1 MTPRVDRFECT
12 KKEHLSDSHLCD
24 LTLDR
29 SVTIVR
35 HQRCLIKAK
44 LPLALLQR
52 LFRLFFLTPRLIAQE
67 SIIFLSLTLSVC
79 MYVSPSVCHRAP
91 ANRFLFFVSQW
102 NRAIFGPC
110 VWHSTKRCSSIF
122 DLGPLT
128 PKIYSPK
135 FALWVIEPVD
145 SRSLWVMV
153 CGSKKVGL
161 GAESPYAYRLVDI

>member
-1 MTPRVDRFECT
+1 MHEERTLVGLTSLRSDVRPVSHDRPSS
-12 KKEHLSDSHLCD
+12 KMSYQSKAAASA
-24 LTLDR
+24 
-29 SVTIVR
+29 VTATV
-35 HQRCLIKAK
+35 
-44 LPLALLQR
+44 PTV
-52 LFRLFFLTPRLIAQE
+52 FLTPRLIAQE